1 MEALKITENFPRKC
15 FRTQERE
22 TRVKFNPGLSAN
34 RPSNNWAQ
42 ITRRLN
48 VANNHFGPAENP
60 PQSLSEAENRFGEK
74 HMKRKLRA
82 VPGCRCQIAQNHYQ
96 KEGDLT
102 LNSTQQDRRQEP
114 RSTASE
120 TTFITDDISTRRATL
135 SLSISHLRVDDNS

>member
-1 MEALKITENFPRKC
+1 MSA
-15 FRTQERE
+15 ERQYPPHGADKAVGVPE
-22 TRVKFNPGLSAN
+22 LFV
-34 RPSNNWAQ
+34 Q
-42 ITRRLN
+42 ITRRSN

-60 PQSLSEAENRFGEK
+60 SQSLSEAENRFGEK

-114 RSTASE
+114 RSTWQVKLLLYPMKFRQGAQHRRCRSLTSAS
-120 TTFITDDISTRRATL
+120 TITPDCKRHEL
-135 SLSISHLRVDDNS
+135 